1 MLISSCPWC
10 VQIVTEV
17 ISNVRTV
24 ASLTKENYFLEQYRI
39 QINKPFKCAHTCPF
53 IACSSTVQKFNQ
65 QKIQQE

>member
-1 MLISSCPWC
+1 MYESVSIDAISSCPWC

-53 IACSSTVQKFNQ
+53 VACSQTV
-65 QKIQQE
+65 